1 MDIATVWA
9 IIIFAGQIVIIAT
22 LFINKTKTTN
32 VRPKEANGGQ
42 SDAGRLKDLEAQIGE
57 LNKKTEEQ
65 SNIIDRYQKE
75 LSGRPAGAGKNKN
88 EEQEH
93 LRLSRESNKQKIGEI
108 LLAYKYITKDI
119 LDKALGYQNQ
129 YGTSITQYLLASGYI
144 DESRLAQCLCTQ
156 FGVPYLPLSSCDV
169 SNEIIQ
175 MVPADI
181 AEKYWLIP
189 VEKVGNLL
197 VVVMADPIDTQALKA
212 VEESTGCTVQ
222 PFVGMLSQIMEALE
236 FYYKIR
242 IKDKNKVPYLIDTPV
257 YKGPERR
264 NAIRFKTK
272 IDVSFPVEGYYKKA
286 KTKDVSRVG
295 FLLESESVL
304 PINSLVTIQVDLPKK
319 TNSLPIPA
327 LVQVM
332 RVNILKNKQFE
343 IGVKLV
349 SISRQDIDT
358 IIKFSLTHIE

>member
-9 IIIFAGQIVIIAT
+9 IIIFAGQLVIIAT
-22 LFINKTKTTN
+22 LFINRNKGAGS
-32 VRPKEANGGQ
+32 RPSESGAPESKV
-42 SDAGRLKDLEAQIGE
+42 DRIKDLESQVSK
-57 LNKKTEEQ
+57 LNKKIEEQ
-65 SNIIDRYQKE
+65 SSIIDRYQKE
-75 LSGRPAGAGKNKN
+75 PARRAVAAGKEK
-88 EEQEH
+88 EEEREK
-93 LRLSRESNKQKIGEI
+93 LRLSRERNKQKIGEI
-108 LLAYKYITKDI
+108 LLAYKYITKEI
-119 LDKALGYQNQ
+119 LDKALEYQNQ

-156 FGVPYLPLSSCDV
+156 FGVPYLPLSSCEV
-169 SNEIIQ
+169 SDDIIQ
-175 MVPADI
+175 MIPADI

-197 VVVMADPIDTQALKA
+197 VVVMADPIDTQALRL

-242 IKDKNKVPYLIDTPV
+242 VKDKNKVPYLIDTPI

-264 NAIRFKTK
+264 SAIRFKTK

-286 KTKDVSRVG
+286 STKDVSRVG
-295 FLLESESVL
+295 FLLESENVL
-304 PINSLVTIQVDLPKK
+304 PVNTLVTIQVDLPKK

-332 RVNILKNKQFE
+332 RVNIIDKKHFE
-343 IGVKLV
+343 IGVKLI

-358 IIKFSLTHIE
+358 IIRFALTHIG